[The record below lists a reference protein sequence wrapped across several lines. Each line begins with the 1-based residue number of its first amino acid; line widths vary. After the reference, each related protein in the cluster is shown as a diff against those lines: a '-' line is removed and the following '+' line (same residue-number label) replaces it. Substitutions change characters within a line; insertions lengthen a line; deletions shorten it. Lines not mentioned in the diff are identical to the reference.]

1 MKLPNVLNKE
11 DELAILQAASH
22 NQKHRTMLS
31 LIYACGLRRGEL
43 LNLRPEN
50 VDSKRHLLI
59 ILNAKG
65 QKDRVIPISYLYTG
79 YDTRMLLIYWK
90 QAPILDIYKNC

>member
-1 MKLPNVLNKE
+1 MPNTAQCL
-11 DELAILQAASH
+11 
-22 NQKHRTMLS
+22 

-50 VDSKRHLLI
+50 VDSKRHLLL

-65 QKDRVIPISYLYTG
+65 KKDRVIPISDKVIEMLREYFKTYRPITWLFG
-79 YDTRMLLIYWK
+79 GKTRANNIVK
-90 QAPILDIYKNC
+90 QVYKKY